1 MNYGVYWGHMGWIP
15 LALIAAAFA
24 ALVAIF
30 GKIGLQGVDTTT
42 ATTVRAII
50 MAGFLVVVSL
60 SLGKL
65 APQALPQGK
74 ALLFIVLSG
83 IAGAIS
89 WLAMF
94 AALKVGPAPGVAALD
109 RLSVVF
115 VLIFSLLFL
124 GTQFTWKALIG
135 AGLIVAG
142 ALLML

>member
-1 MNYGVYWGHMGWIP
+1 MGWIP
-15 LALIAAAFA
+15 LAILGAAFA

-42 ATTVRAII
+42 ATTIRAVI
-50 MAGFLVVVSL
+50 MAAFLLVL
-60 SLGKL
+60 AFALGKL
-65 APQALPQGK
+65 NISELPNGK
-74 ALLFIVLSG
+74 ALLFIALSG
-83 IAGAIS
+83 IAGALS

-115 VLIFSLLFL
+115 VLVFSLIFL
-124 GTQFTWKALIG
+124 GTQFSWKAALG

>member
-1 MNYGVYWGHMGWIP
+1 MSWIP

-42 ATTVRAII
+42 ATTVRAIV
-50 MAGFLVVVSL
+50 MAAFLVVVSL

-65 APQALPQGK
+65 APSALPSGK
-74 ALLFIVLSG
+74 PLLFIVLSG

-115 VLIFSLLFL
+115 VLVFSLLFL

-135 AGLIVAG
+135 AFLIVLG
-142 ALLML
+142 AVLML